1 MSGATASRVERRF
14 EMLRSQQRGGLVTF
28 ITAGD
33 PDPVTS
39 AQILGGLAESGAD
52 IIEIGMPFSDPMADG
67 PAIQAAS
74 QRALDNGMTLTQ
86 TLSMVKNFRATD
98 QDTPIILMG
107 YYNPIY
113 RYGSQRFINDAK
125 HSGVDGLIIVDLP
138 PEEDSE
144 LCLPACEAG
153 IHWIRLVA
161 PTTSDQRLERV
172 LTHSSGFIYYVSI
185 TGITGTQSAAGTD
198 VEDAIQRL
206 RKHSNLPIAIGFG
219 ITTPEDVAMMGNIGD
234 AAVVGSALV
243 NRIEAGLDDNG
254 NATASLVESVLS
266 YVRSLEAALRPP
278 KG

>member
-1 MSGATASRVERRF
+1 MSRIFNIFNKLDEADQTAF
-14 EMLRSQQRGGLVTF
+14 IPF

-33 PDPVTS
+33 
-39 AQILGGLAESGAD
+39 GGLDNCEALVFTLAESGAD
-52 IIEIGMPFSDPMADG
+52 IIELGIPFSDPMADG

-74 QRALDNGMTLTQ
+74 QRALANGMTLTQ

-113 RYGSQRFINDAK
+113 RYGSQRFINDAR